1 MKAMPRLVYWIT
13 LETLEKGRT
22 WTERYYDHQ
31 IHGFVD
37 RTKIAPYQE
46 AEFDDLHRDVI
57 IQELVKNKFLIAGDT
72 HQYCAIPMFDDGY
85 VLVSMRVWK
94 ELMTEA
100 YWLMSPFKHK
110 GDSPNFYMASVCD
123 IEEVIPCNR

>member
-22 WTERYYDHQ
+22 WTERYYDPQ
-31 IHGFVD
+31 IRGFVD

-85 VLVSMRVWK
+85 ILVSMRVWK

-100 YWLMSPFKHK
+100 YWLMDTFKRK
-110 GDSPNFYMASVCD
+110 DDNPNFYMASVCG
-123 IEEVIPCNR
+123 IKEVIPCAR